1 MKNQK
6 SKIQIKESQNQE
18 LEALKKQ
25 VEELTNNWKRAV
37 ADYRNLEARMT
48 KEKEEWVKFSNAA
61 LLLPLLEVLDDL
73 ERAAAHLKDN
83 GLNLVIEKF
92 KRVLKGNG
100 VEELKPEGQFNPL
113 MMECVEQVNG
123 AKKDQVVSVEQ
134 KGYSLYD
141 RLLRP
146 AKVKVGRG

>member
-100 VEELKPEGQFNPL
+100 VEELKTEGQ
-113 MMECVEQVNG
+113 
-123 AKKDQVVSVEQ
+123 
-134 KGYSLYD
+134 
-141 RLLRP
+141 
-146 AKVKVGRG
+146 